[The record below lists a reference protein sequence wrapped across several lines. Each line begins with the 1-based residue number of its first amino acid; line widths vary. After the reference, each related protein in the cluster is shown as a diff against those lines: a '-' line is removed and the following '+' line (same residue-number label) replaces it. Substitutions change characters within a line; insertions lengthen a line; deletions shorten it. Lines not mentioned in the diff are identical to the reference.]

1 MNFDVVIV
9 GSGLAGLSVALNLAD
24 TRRVAVVA
32 KRSMTEGASDWA
44 QGGIAAVLDSADS
57 VENHVRDTLVAGAGL
72 LSLLH
77 SDVQHVAEQL
87 VQHLHLD
94 PASRAPQIFIDLA
107 GRVTSGDLWLLAI
120 GAATYAIVRIAEAYG
135 LWRERIWAQWLGA
148 VSGLIYVPFELHAL
162 TKGITPLKVTTLAI
176 NLAVVW
182 VLTAA
187 LARRGQRQRS

>member
-1 MNFDVVIV
+1 MRTSR
-9 GSGLAGLSVALNLAD
+9 SGASRWRLVSLRA
-24 TRRVAVVA
+24 VAVVEFI
-32 KRSMTEGASDWA
+32 KGAL
-44 QGGIAAVLDSADS
+44 V
-57 VENHVRDTLVAGAGL
+57 LVAGAGL

-87 VQHLHLD
+87 VHHLHLD

-107 GRVTSGDLWLLAI
+107 GRVTSSDLWLLAI

-135 LWRERIWAQWLGA
+135 LWRERVWAEWLGA

-162 TKGITPLKVTTLAI
+162 TKSVTPLKLTTLAI

>member
-1 MNFDVVIV
+1 MRTSR
-9 GSGLAGLSVALNLAD
+9 SGASRWRLVSLRA
-24 TRRVAVVA
+24 VAVVEFI
-32 KRSMTEGASDWA
+32 KGAL
-44 QGGIAAVLDSADS
+44 V
-57 VENHVRDTLVAGAGL
+57 LVAGAGL

-87 VQHLHLD
+87 VHHLHLD

-107 GRVTSGDLWLLAI
+107 GRVTSSDLWLLAI
-120 GAATYAIVRIAEAYG
+120 GAAIYAIVRIAEAYG
-135 LWRERIWAQWLGA
+135 LWRERVWAEWLGA

-162 TKGITPLKVTTLAI
+162 TKSVTPLKLTTLAI